1 MPQRQGVKAGEC
13 LFEGLIV
20 AGQLVLPCDRS
31 RKGSTQ
37 LTATGQQAVDHL
49 F

>member
-13 LFEGLIV
+13 LLEGLIV
-20 AGQLVLPCDRS
+20 AGQLALPRNRR
-31 RKGSTQ
+31 RKGLTQ

>member
-1 MPQRQGVKAGEC
+1 VPQRQGVKAGES
-13 LFEGLIV
+13 LLEGLIV
-20 AGQLVLPCDRS
+20 AGQLALPYDRR

>member
-1 MPQRQGVKAGEC
+1 MPQRQGTKAGEC
-13 LFEGLIV
+13 LLEGLIV
-20 AGQLVLPCDRS
+20 AGQLALPCDRR

-37 LTATGQQAVDHL
+37 LTATGKQAVDHL

>member
-1 MPQRQGVKAGEC
+1 MPQRQGTKAGEY
-13 LFEGLIV
+13 LLEGLIV
-20 AGQLVLPCDRS
+20 AGQLALPYDRR

-37 LTATGQQAVDHL
+37 LTATGKQAVDHL